1 MTPTKP
7 HPRSR
12 RKAHEI
18 PPAKPLDTIIGEKQ
32 AALMASMVLVQRW
45 RPGQFDIARLRLLW
59 ADLRRAEVEVET
71 LVELSEKKRRQ
82 GV

>member
-18 PPAKPLDTIIGEKQ
+18 PPAKPLETIISDKQ

-45 RPGQFDIARLRLLW
+45 RPGQFDIRRLTQ
-59 ADLRRAEVEVET
+59 LRDEVRQVDEVAET
-71 LVELSEKKRRQ
+71 LVELIEKQRRQ
-82 GV
+82 GA